1 MNTPQLKTCDI
12 LLYKGTGFVSW
23 LIRWGTNSPY
33 SHVAVVVSR
42 EMNLGIESNTGR
54 QSGVRAFDLR
64 KLKAPVVDVFRLKP
78 EFANQVNREAVI
90 ALLVS
95 RLGAKYDFLGVIAL
109 GFLKALSFLTGFKT
123 FRAFSRFQRDRDYF
137 CSEIVYE
144 AFEKGGLD
152 IVPEVD
158 EAENTSPGDIARS
171 ERLEKVLS
179 ESGIETVRMTR

>member
-1 MNTPQLKTCDI
+1 MNIPQLKTCDI

-33 SHVAVVVSR
+33 SHVAVVVSP
-42 EMNLGIESNTGR
+42 EMNFGIESDIGH

-64 KLKAPVVDVFRLKP
+64 KLKAPIIDVFRLKP
-78 EFANQVNREAVI
+78 EFTNQVNRDAVI
-90 ALLVS
+90 SLLVD

-109 GFLKALSFLTGFKT
+109 GFLKVLSFLTGFKT
-123 FRAFSRFQRDRDYF
+123 FRLFSRFQRDRDYF

-144 AFEKGGLD
+144 AFDKGGLD
-152 IVPEVD
+152 IVPDVD

-171 ERLEKVLS
+171 DRLEKVLS
-179 ESGIETVRMTR
+179 ESHVEAVR